1 MLKVGDHIEIHRK
14 YSQDDINGYCELAD
28 VDPILINSVPEP
40 LIAAMYSDMLGTKL
54 PGPGTM
60 YMKQTSNY
68 IEAAPIE
75 VILTA
80 KVEVTK
86 IRPKNGL
93 VNLRTTCVDE
103 NGKLLCDGGALVL
116 YPQCKDTDSQ

>member
-1 MLKVGDHIEIHRK
+1 MLKVGDFIEIQRK
-14 YSQDDINGYCELAD
+14 YTQSDIDGYCELAD
-28 VDPILINSVPEP
+28 VDPALISAVPEP
-40 LIAAMYSDMLGTKL
+40 LIAALYSDILGTKL

-60 YMKQTSNY
+60 YMKQTSEY

-75 VILTA
+75 ITLTA
-80 KVEVTK
+80 KVEVSD
-86 IRPKNGL
+86 IRSDKGL

-116 YPQCKDTDSQ
+116 FPGCKDADGR

>member
-14 YSQDDINGYCELAD
+14 YSQDDIKGYCELAD
-28 VDPILINSVPEP
+28 VDPALINSVPEP

-54 PGPGTM
+54 PGPGSM
-60 YMKQTSNY
+60 YMKQTSEY
-68 IEAAPIE
+68 IAAAPIE
-75 VILTA
+75 VTLTA

-86 IRPKNGL
+86 IRPNNGL

-116 YPQCKDTDSQ
+116 YPPCKDADSA